1 MTQREGVM
9 TAAATNLEETLIGE
23 TETSAGTPTRA
34 SLSACII
41 ARDEAERLPACL
53 ESVGFCDEIVVI
65 DGGSTDATVQLA
77 EAAGARVVR
86 QPWLGFAA
94 QRNVGLDH
102 ARGEWV
108 LEIDADERV
117 TPALRTE
124 IEAFLA
130 APPAG
135 VELGGLPRREVFLG
149 RALGPSAKYPMYSH
163 RLLRREAYRHDE
175 LRTVHEGLI
184 PHGPV
189 HPFEGDLLHLLATSW
204 REALADAWR
213 YARLEAG
220 QLDEAPSLGGFLKGA
235 LLRPAIKF
243 GYRLTIDGGWRDGWR
258 GASRIAIEC
267 AIDSTVWI
275 RHLLGFRGRERGRSG
290 APAGG
295 HYGARKLPRGSAHVV
310 AVAAGTAATAS
321 AATWLTGIQSDG
333 ADVALISDSPGAF
346 AGSQIRLRR
355 LPAAS
360 PLALIHAL
368 DAEEQ
373 LRTIDAV
380 VPFGR
385 RASTLMRLVPGPLRG
400 ALGRLSERDLDTVLS
415 RSLATRNVQPA

>member
-1 MTQREGVM
+1 MTVS
-9 TAAATNLEETLIGE
+9 A
-23 TETSAGTPTRA
+23 TETDEGPPTRA
-34 SLSACII
+34 RLSACII
-41 ARDEAERLPACL
+41 ARNEEEHLPACL
-53 ESVGFCDEIVVI
+53 ESVQFCDETVVI

-94 QRNVGLDH
+94 QRNVSLDH

-117 TPALRTE
+117 SPALRTE

-130 APPAG
+130 APPTG
-135 VELGGLPRREVFLG
+135 VELGGLPRREIFLG
-149 RALGPSAKYPMYSH
+149 RALERSAKYPMYSH

-189 HPFEGDLLHLLATSW
+189 HPFEGDMLHLLATSW
-204 REALADAWR
+204 REALTDAWR

-220 QLDEAPSLGGFLKGA
+220 QLDEAPSVGGFVKGA
-235 LLRPAIKF
+235 FLRPAIKLC
-243 GYRLTIDGGWRDGWR
+243 YRLTIDGGWRDGWR

-275 RHLLGFRGRERGRSG
+275 RHLLGFRGREHGRSG
-290 APAGG
+290 APTGG
-295 HYGARKLPRGSAHVV
+295 HYGARKLPRGSVHVV
-310 AVAAGTAATAS
+310 AVAAGAAATAG
-321 AATWLTGIQSDG
+321 ATRWLADIQSDG
-333 ADVALISDSPGAF
+333 ADVALISDSPGAIT
-346 AGSQIRLRR
+346 GSQIRLRR
-355 LPAAS
+355 LPAPS

-373 LRTIDAV
+373 LRTLDAV

-385 RASTLMRLVPGPLRG
+385 HASTLMRLVPGTLRG

-415 RSLATRNVQPA
+415 SSLAARNVQSA

>member
-1 MTQREGVM
+1 MS
-9 TAAATNLEETLIGE
+9 AATTTGTEGQFTGE
-23 TETSAGTPTRA
+23 TRKGPPARA

-41 ARDEAERLPACL
+41 ARDEADRLPACL
-53 ESVGFCDEIVVI
+53 ASVEFCDEIVVV
-65 DGGSTDATVQLA
+65 DGGSTDATAQIA
-77 EAAGARVVR
+77 EANGARVVH

-117 TPALRTE
+117 SPALRGE

-149 RALGPSAKYPMYSH
+149 RALGRAAKYPMYSH

-189 HPFEGDLLHLLATSW
+189 HPFEGDLLHLLAVSW
-204 REALADAWR
+204 REALTDAWR

-220 QLDEAPSLGGFLKGA
+220 QLDEDPSLGGFLKGA
-235 LLRPAIKF
+235 LLRPAVKF
-243 GYRLTIDGGWRDGWR
+243 GYRLTVDGGWRDGWR

-267 AIDSTVWI
+267 AIDSTVWV
-275 RHLLGFRGRERGRSG
+275 RHTLGFRGRERGRSG
-290 APAGG
+290 VATGG
-295 HYGARKLPRGSAHVV
+295 HYGARRLPRGSAHVV

-321 AATWLTGIQSDG
+321 ATKWLTGIKADG
-333 ADVALISDSPGAF
+333 ADVVLISDSPGALT
-346 AGSQIRLRR
+346 GSGVRLRD
-355 LPAAS
+355 LPARR

-385 RASTLMRLVPGPLRG
+385 SASMLMRLVPGNLRG
-400 ALGRLSERDLDTVLS
+400 ALGRLSERDLDTVVG
-415 RSLATRNVQPA
+415 RSLAARNAQAA

>member
-1 MTQREGVM
+1 MT
-9 TAAATNLEETLIGE
+9 TASSNAGEAPNEE
-23 TETSAGTPTRA
+23 AGTIEGPSTRA

-41 ARDEAERLPACL
+41 ARDEEQRLPACL

-77 EAAGARVVR
+77 EAAGAKVIR

-94 QRNVGLDH
+94 QRNVGLDN

-117 TPALRTE
+117 SLALRAE

-130 APPAG
+130 DPPVG
-135 VELGGLPRREVFLG
+135 VELGGLPRREIFLG
-149 RALGPSAKYPMYSH
+149 RALERSAKYPMYSH

-189 HPFEGDLLHLLATSW
+189 HPFDADLLHLLATNW
-204 REALADAWR
+204 REVLTDAWR

-220 QLDEAPSLGGFLKGA
+220 QLGPDASIDEFLKGA
-235 LLRPAIKF
+235 FLRPAVKF

-258 GASRIAIEC
+258 GATLIAIEC

-275 RHLLGFRGRERGRSG
+275 RHALGFRGREHGRSG
-290 APAGG
+290 APPDG
-295 HYGARKLPRGSAHVV
+295 HYGARKLPQGSVHIV
-310 AVAAGTAATAS
+310 AVAAGTAASARAARWLAS
-321 AATWLTGIQSDG
+321 IQTGG
-333 ADVALISDSPGAF
+333 ADVSLISDSPGVLS
-346 AGSQIRLRR
+346 GGLVRLRR
-355 LPAAS
+355 VPVMRSLT
-360 PLALIHAL
+360 LIHAL

-380 VPFGR
+380 VPFGG
-385 RASTLMRLVPGPLRG
+385 RASRLMRLVPGNLRG
-400 ALGRLSERDLDTVLS
+400 GAGRLSEQDLDTIVS
-415 RSLATRNVQPA
+415 RSLVARRALIA

>member
-1 MTQREGVM
+1 MSATTTTGAEGQ
-9 TAAATNLEETLIGE
+9 LPGE
-23 TETSAGTPTRA
+23 TRKEPPTRA

-41 ARDEAERLPACL
+41 ARDEAERLPECL
-53 ESVGFCDEIVVI
+53 ASVEFCDEIVVV
-65 DGGSTDATVQLA
+65 DGGSKDATAQIA
-77 EAAGARVVR
+77 EANGARVVH

-108 LEIDADERV
+108 LELDADERV
-117 TPALRTE
+117 SPALRGE

-135 VELGGLPRREVFLG
+135 VELGGLPRREIFLG
-149 RALGPSAKYPMYSH
+149 RALGRSAKYPMYSH
-163 RLLRREAYRHDE
+163 RFLRRQAYRHDE

-189 HPFEGDLLHLLATSW
+189 HPFEGDLLHLLAVSW
-204 REALADAWR
+204 REALTDAWR

-220 QLDEAPSLGGFLKGA
+220 QLDEDPSLGGFLKGA
-235 LLRPAIKF
+235 LLRPAVKF
-243 GYRLTIDGGWRDGWR
+243 GYRLTVDGGWRDGWR

-275 RHLLGFRGRERGRSG
+275 RHLLGFRGREHGRSG

-295 HYGARKLPRGSAHVV
+295 HYGARRLPRGSAHVV

-321 AATWLTGIQSDG
+321 ATKWLMGIKADG
-333 ADVALISDSPGAF
+333 ADVVLISDTSGAL
-346 AGSQIRLRR
+346 AGSQLRLRR
-355 LPAAS
+355 LPARS

-385 RASTLMRLVPGPLRG
+385 SASMLMRLVPGNLHG
-400 ALGRLSERDLDTVLS
+400 ALGRLSERDLETVVG
-415 RSLATRNVQPA
+415 RSLAARNAQAA

>member
-1 MTQREGVM
+1 MTGGAVVNAGEMV
-9 TAAATNLEETLIGE
+9 TAE
-23 TETSAGTPTRA
+23 SRA
-34 SLSACII
+34 SPQMRVSLSACVI

-53 ESVGFCDEIVVI
+53 ASVEFCDEIVVV
-65 DGGSTDATVQLA
+65 DGGSTDATVRVA
-77 EAAGARVVR
+77 EAAGARVVH

-117 TPALRTE
+117 SLALRGE

-175 LRTVHEGLI
+175 LRTVHEGLV

-189 HPFEGDLLHLLATSW
+189 HPFEGDLMHLLAASW
-204 REALADAWR
+204 REALTDAWR

-220 QLDEAPSLGGFLKGA
+220 QLDADPSLGGFLKGA
-235 LLRPAIKF
+235 FLRPTIKF
-243 GYRLTIDGGWRDGWR
+243 GYRLIIDGGWRDGWR
-258 GASRIAIEC
+258 GTSRIAIEC

-275 RHLLGFRGRERGRSG
+275 RHVLGFRGRERGRSG

-321 AATWLTGIQSDG
+321 AARWLTGIQADG
-333 ADVALISDSPGAF
+333 ADVALISDSPGAL
-346 AGSQIRLRR
+346 AGSQVRLRR
-355 LPAAS
+355 LPTRS

-373 LRTIDAV
+373 LRTIDVV

-400 ALGRLSERDLDTVLS
+400 ALGRLSERDLDTVIS
-415 RSLATRNVQPA
+415 RSLAARDSQTV